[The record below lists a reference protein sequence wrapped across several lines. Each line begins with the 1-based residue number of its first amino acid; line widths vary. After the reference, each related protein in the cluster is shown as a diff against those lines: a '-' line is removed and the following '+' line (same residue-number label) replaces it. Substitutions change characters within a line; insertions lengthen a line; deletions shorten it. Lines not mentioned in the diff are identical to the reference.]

1 MKLYFAFL
9 ANNNRR
15 EFFYSQKS
23 ALKRGIIYFSLKIVE
38 NFVIQRK
45 ELEHQ

>member
-9 ANNNRR
+9 VNNNRR
-15 EFFYSQKS
+15 EFIYSQKS
-23 ALKRGIIYFSLKIVE
+23 ALKRGIIYFSSKIVE
-38 NFVIQRK
+38 KLVKPRK